1 MCPGCWEVKEARAF
15 IEPLKLKPSCFRKC
29 WSVMGHITRAWCT
42 FNDISGHGD
51 NTLHSDEILWSCWV
65 EDCPH
70 APPSVSLTLLLP
82 HRCFHVSK
90 PLNHNLCIFFF
101 FFSCC
106 AWEFC
111 TTQEQAYWVA
121 WFALLPGV
129 SSCLP
134 CVQGLHAFPCAAAKL
149 LCCKPC
155 QDHLCCWETLVAVAA
170 MSVACLPVSECCNE
184 QG

>member
-90 PLNHNLCIFFF
+90 PLNRNLCIFFF
-101 FFSCC
+101 FFFLAVPGSFVPPRNKLTGLLGLLYSQGFLLVCPVFRDYMHFLVLQQSCC
-106 AWEFC
+106 AASLAK
-111 TTQEQAYWVA
+111 TI
-121 WFALLPGV
+121 FAVGKPWWLL
-129 SSCLP
+129 L
-134 CVQGLHAFPCAAAKL
+134 Q
-149 LCCKPC
+149 C
-155 QDHLCCWETLVAVAA
+155 Q
-170 MSVACLPVSECCNE
+170 
-184 QG
+184 